1 MALKIVEK
9 HTVATRW
16 FHWINF
22 PVLGVMIWSGL
33 LIYWANDIYF
43 IGWGDTRILRFFPDG
58 FYKFLHASQH
68 LADGMAL
75 HFAFMWLFMAN
86 GILYVAYTVISGE
99 WRHIVPGKNGLR
111 DAWKFFLHETYLNR
125 KEPLPAFGRYSAA
138 QQVAYTAIIVMGI
151 FSVLTGIAI
160 YKPVQ
165 YQWLM
170 QCFGGYEWARL
181 IHFYLAVG
189 YCIFF
194 LIHIAQV
201 VRTGWSNFAGMVRGF
216 EIEDDQNTSA

>member
-1 MALKIVEK
+1 MAQKIVEK

-33 LIYWANDIYF
+33 LIYWANDIYY
-43 IGWGDTRILRFFPDG
+43 IGFGDTRVLNFFPDG
-58 FYKFLHASQH
+58 FYGFLNASYH

-75 HFAFMWLFMAN
+75 HFAFMWLFMIN
-86 GILYVAYTVISGE
+86 GVLYVGYTIFSGE
-99 WRHIVPGKNGLR
+99 WRYLVPNRHGLR
-111 DAWKFFLHETYLNR
+111 DAWRFFLYETYINR
-125 KEPLPAFGRYSAA
+125 KGPLPPFGRYSAA

-151 FSVLTGIAI
+151 LSVLSGIAI

-165 YQWLM
+165 FQWLATA
-170 QCFGGYEWARL
+170 FGGYEMARL
-181 IHFYLAVG
+181 FHFYLALG

-194 LIHIAQV
+194 VIHITQV
-201 VRTGWSNFAGMVRGF
+201 IRTGWSNFASMVRGF
-216 EIEDDQNTSA
+216 EVEDDQSETP